1 MDCQKS
7 GVLGWSLN
15 VEAKKLQIL
24 TSSNGKLMNKKI
36 KIKKTG
42 SLIRQPQKQ
51 IRIVKG
57 LGLRKTNSVREI
69 EDTPSVRGMLDKVA
83 HLVKVID

>member
-1 MDCQKS
+1 MVKF
-7 GVLGWSLN
+7 
-15 VEAKKLQIL
+15 
-24 TSSNGKLMNKKI
+24 MNKKI

-42 SLIRQPQKQ
+42 SLIRQPQNQ

-69 EDTPSVRGMLDKVA
+69 EDTPSVRGMLSKVA
-83 HLVKVID
+83 HLVKVLD

>member
-1 MDCQKS
+1 
-7 GVLGWSLN
+7 
-15 VEAKKLQIL
+15 
-24 TSSNGKLMNKKI
+24 MNKKI

-42 SLIRQPQKQ
+42 SLIRQPENQ

-69 EDTPSVRGMLDKVA
+69 EDTPAIRGMLSKVA
-83 HLVKVID
+83 HLVKVLD